1 MKSSKEIIDKEA
13 LAKRRAKSD
22 KEDNFLQKLAI
33 QDIKDRLHII
43 KKRFE
48 KILIISGHLYPWGNT
63 FHNADVISD
72 EELLRF
78 SNKNYDLVIHGM
90 SLHYSNDPVGQ
101 LIQCKSVMEKGGL
114 FLGNFLGGQ
123 TLHELRDS
131 IAASELELT
140 GGISP
145 RVLPMIDIR
154 DAGAFLMRSGFALPV
169 ADSTVHKVSYKN
181 PIDLLYDLRRMG
193 ETNVQTDRLKKFSHR
208 KLFSLMSDKY
218 VSDQNSNKK
227 EIEATFELITLTG
240 WAPSSDQPKPLKP
253 GSASIR
259 LADALN
265 VTEEKLKD

>member
-1 MKSSKEIIDKEA
+1 MKSSREIIDKEA
-13 LAKRRAKSD
+13 LTKSRARSD
-22 KEDNFLQKLAI
+22 KEENFLQKLAI
-33 QDIKDRLHII
+33 QDINDRLHLI
-43 KKRFE
+43 KKRFK
-48 KILIISGHLYPWGNT
+48 KILIISGNFYHWRNT
-63 FHNADVISD
+63 FCDVDVIYD
-72 EELLRF
+72 DELLKF
-78 SNKNYDLVIHGM
+78 PNKNYDLVIHGM

-131 IAASELELT
+131 IATSELELT

-154 DAGAFLMRSGFALPV
+154 DAGAFLMRSGFSLPV
-169 ADSTVHKVSYKN
+169 ADSTVHKVSYKK
-181 PIDLLYDLRRMG
+181 PTDLLYDLRRMG

-218 VSDQNSNKK
+218 VSDQNSNKE
-227 EIEATFELITLTG
+227 EIEATFDLITLTA

>member
-1 MKSSKEIIDKEA
+1 MKSSKEIIDKKA

-33 QDIKDRLHII
+33 KDIKDRLRII
-43 KKRFE
+43 KRQFK
-48 KILIISGHLYPWGNT
+48 KILIISGHLYHWRNN

-72 EELLRF
+72 DEVLKF

-101 LIQCKSVMEKGGL
+101 LIQCKSVMGKDGL
-114 FLGNFLGGQ
+114 FLSNFLGGQ

-131 IAASELELT
+131 ITTSELELT

-169 ADSTVHKVSYKN
+169 ADSTVHKVSYKK

-193 ETNVQTDRLKKFSHR
+193 ETNVQTNRLKKFSHR

-218 VSDQNSNKK
+218 FSDQKSNKE

-240 WAPSSDQPKPLKP
+240 WAPSSDQPKPLRP

-259 LADALN
+259 LADVLN
-265 VTEEKLKD
+265 VAEEKLKD

>member
-1 MKSSKEIIDKEA
+1 MKSTKEIIDKEA

-22 KEDNFLQKLAI
+22 KENNFLQKLAI

-48 KILIISGHLYPWGNT
+48 KILIISGHLYPWSNT

-72 EELLRF
+72 
-78 SNKNYDLVIHGM
+78 VIHGL

-101 LIQCKSVMEKGGL
+101 LIQFKAVMEKGGL

-131 IAASELELT
+131 ISASELELT

-227 EIEATFELITLTG
+227 EIKATFELITLTG

-259 LADALN
+259 LSDALN